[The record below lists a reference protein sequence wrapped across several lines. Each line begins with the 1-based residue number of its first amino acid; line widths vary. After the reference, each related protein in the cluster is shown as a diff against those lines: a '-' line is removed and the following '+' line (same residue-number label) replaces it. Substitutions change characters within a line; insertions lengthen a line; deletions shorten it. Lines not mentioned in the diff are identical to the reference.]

1 MEQTKNITDKDIQ
14 TLVGNLLRAG
24 VYLSMGIVILGGII
38 YLLDHGSE
46 KIDYAVFDFN
56 KVSLKTVEDIFHSV
70 LTFKGV
76 AVVQFG
82 LLMLIFTPIARVLLA
97 VVSFFLEKDYLYVV
111 IGLVVLAII
120 MASLSGGFAH

>member
-1 MEQTKNITDKDIQ
+1 MEPTKNITDKDIQ
-14 TLVGNLLRAG
+14 SLVGNLLRAG
-24 VYLSMGIVILGGII
+24 VYISMGIVILGGII
-38 YLLDHGSE
+38 YLFDHSSE

-56 KVSLKTVEDIFHSV
+56 KVSLKTVAGIFSEV

-82 LLMLIFTPIARVLLA
+82 LLMLIFTPIARVLMA
-97 VVSFFLEKDYLYVV
+97 VVSFFIERDYLYVL
-111 IGLVVLAII
+111 IGLIVLAII

>member
-56 KVSLKTVEDIFHSV
+56 KVSLKTVEDIFHAV